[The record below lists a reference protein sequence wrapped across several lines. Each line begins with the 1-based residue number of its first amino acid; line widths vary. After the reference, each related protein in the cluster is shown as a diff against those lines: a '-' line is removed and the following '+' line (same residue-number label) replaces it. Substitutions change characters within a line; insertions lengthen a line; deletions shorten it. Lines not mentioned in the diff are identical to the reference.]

1 MKKPV
6 RTALKTTLNFE
17 PVLPAS
23 DPNWDQYWPVQEWVA
38 ADEKYAFRIMRE
50 FNVDVSFYPFFVAH
64 ASRLDDSKRNQISC
78 NLKTFEAAV
87 RLCSNFTRT
96 FRRQIAYHEAG
107 HAVVARLLGYSGVW
121 IDMKADKYRSVVW
134 YAEAAWDV
142 LANGE
147 HAARDLYKS
156 LLFSVAGLVAEV
168 RIAGYPPPAYVE
180 KDATGFAIVP
190 WLAARVARLEAGL
203 TICGHKDCE
212 IPFDAERIAA
222 VTKRAEDEA
231 FALLKANWAIVK
243 RLANALCRRDRL
255 TTTELDALLG
265 PAPTR

>member
-1 MKKPV
+1 M
-6 RTALKTTLNFE
+6 
-17 PVLPAS
+17 
-23 DPNWDQYWPVQEWVA
+23 
-38 ADEKYAFRIMRE
+38 
-50 FNVDVSFYPFFVAH
+50 
-64 ASRLDDSKRNQISC
+64 
-78 NLKTFEAAV
+78 AV
-87 RLCSNFTRT
+87 
-96 FRRQIAYHEAG
+96 G
-107 HAVVARLLGYSGVW
+107 WLLGFSGVW
-121 IDMKADKYRSVVW
+121 VEMYARDYRSVVW

-190 WLAARVARLEAGL
+190 WLAARVACLEAGL
-203 TICGHKDCE
+203 LICGHKDCE

-265 PAPTR
+265 PAPIR

>member
-1 MKKPV
+1 MSQAIGGRRRGAASALRRARQAYV
-6 RTALKTTLNFE
+6 EEDVAGRTSVA
-17 PVLPAS
+17 
-23 DPNWDQYWPVQEWVA
+23 WD
-38 ADEKYAFRIMRE
+38 
-50 FNVDVSFYPFFVAH
+50 
-64 ASRLDDSKRNQISC
+64 
-78 NLKTFEAAV
+78 AV
-87 RLCSNFTRT
+87 RVTR
-96 FRRQIAYHEAG
+96 IEAG
-107 HAVVARLLGYSGVW
+107 LPICGHKDCEIPLDV
-121 IDMKADKYRSVVW
+121 DKYRSVVW

-168 RIAGYPPPAYVE
+168 RIARYPPPAYVE

-203 TICGHKDCE
+203 TICGHKDCD

-231 FALLKANWAIVK
+231 FVLLKANWAIVK